1 VRLPRIRFTIGRLM
15 VVVLVASLVSWGVF
29 IVRPRINDQDILVQ
43 QAGARYKQAKL
54 VREVAEYA
62 VKEYEQG
69 LYLQEFATY
78 KSQIAIS
85 KSDRERAIDRL
96 KWSTEMKKKGLV
108 QPFLNNA
115 YQLTKEQADFDLEQA
130 QTQLKVLEEF
140 TKEKQIKSLKR
151 DVETARAVE
160 LDTLQAYQIE
170 RSRQWR
176 WAILGF

>member
-1 VRLPRIRFTIGRLM
+1 
-15 VVVLVASLVSWGVF
+15 
-29 IVRPRINDQDILVQ
+29 
-43 QAGARYKQAKL
+43 
-54 VREVAEYA
+54 
-62 VKEYEQG
+62 
-69 LYLQEFATY
+69 
-78 KSQIAIS
+78 
-85 KSDRERAIDRL
+85 
-96 KWSTEMKKKGLV
+96 MKKKGLV